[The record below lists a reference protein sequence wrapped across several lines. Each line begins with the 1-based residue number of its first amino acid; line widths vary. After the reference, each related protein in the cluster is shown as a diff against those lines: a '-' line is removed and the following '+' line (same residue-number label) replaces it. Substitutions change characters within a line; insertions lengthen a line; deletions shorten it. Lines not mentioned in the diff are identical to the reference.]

1 MKLLTCAIA
10 LALIVT
16 ARISAAQTAEA
27 ADALVSSWTLVAV
40 ERDIASPEPT
50 RIRGSRGLL
59 VIDGAG
65 HVFEFFN
72 IAGRQASET
81 PLSDPQRALED
92 FGGFWGSYALDAD
105 NRRITFTAEDGV
117 SPSVHGLSFTRSYEL
132 DGDSL
137 VLSSTDEPQAQSH
150 MRWTWQR
157 VPTVENL
164 SPTYRQVIGF
174 WQHVEER
181 RVNEAT
187 GEVLRTSHRAPSVIV
202 YTPGGFVGVHFPPV
216 GRQPFAGDT
225 PTADEAQ
232 AALRGYIGYFGTLNV
247 YPGEVSHNI
256 LSGISPGPGSILT
269 RYAEIKG
276 DTLVVT
282 LQSLA
287 PRSSDDGPRTVTEVE
302 LHRLSGADDMLPR

>member
-1 MKLLTCAIA
+1 MKLLKCAIA
-10 LALIVT
+10 LALI
-16 ARISAAQTAEA
+16 APACISRSRADGA
-27 ADALVSSWTLVAV
+27 ADGLVSSWTLVAA
-40 ERDIASPEPT
+40 ERAAASPEPT
-50 RIRGSRGLL
+50 RVRGSRGLL

-72 IAGRQASET
+72 AAGRQASET
-81 PLSDPQRALED
+81 PLSDPQRTLED
-92 FGGFWGSYALDAD
+92 FGGFWGRYALDAD
-105 NRRITFTAEDGV
+105 NHRITFTAEDGV

-137 VLSSTDEPQAQSH
+137 VVTSTDEPQAQRN

-164 SPTYRQVIGF
+164 SPTYRQVVGF

-187 GEVLRTSHRAPSVIV
+187 GEVLRTSRRAPSVIV

-216 GRQPFAGDT
+216 GRAPFAGDT

-269 RYAEIKG
+269 RYAEIEG

-287 PRSSDDGPRTVTEVE
+287 PRTSDGPRTVTEVE